1 MNNIKFE
8 KGQLVKFE
16 ENKNEKSGEVQ
27 ARFIQNTEL
36 EIDGRT
42 IKHKA
47 TSENPAYL
55 IKISENVHTI
65 KPESELKEFA

>member
-1 MNNIKFE
+1 MENIKFR
-8 KGQLVKFE
+8 KGQLVKFS
-16 ENKNEKSGEVQ
+16 ENKTEKSGEIQ

-47 TSENPAYL
+47 TAENPAYL
-55 IKISENVHTI
+55 IKIADNDHTI
-65 KPESELKEFA
+65 KTESELKEFA